1 MADTPNKIEEIRK
14 ALEGATPGPWTTHVV
29 DDTAIVAANGVD
41 VGTTCDS
48 AKAEREDAYNNEYE
62 RMEADARF
70 IALAPDMARIVLAAE
85 KMAQAMPRWIVAMA
99 DWNAGGEAALIEM
112 ETLLDEYRAA
122 VEGGE

>member
-1 MADTPNKIEEIRK
+1 MSDKIEEIRA

-62 RMEADARF
+62 RLEADARL

-85 KMAQAMPRWIVAMA
+85 KLAEAHDANKPIEEIDLALQA
-99 DWNAGGEAALIEM
+99 
-112 ETLLDEYRAA
+112 YRKA